1 MIKNLEEKL
10 KFIELMDEMKN
21 IQRAIYLKDKKQATN
36 AEHSFHLAMMVL
48 VFAEDFPQLD
58 VEKCIKLALIH
69 DIVEIYAWD
78 TVVLDKEM
86 TKTKKEREKKA
97 LDRLEKEFWKV
108 LPNIIE
114 LLKEYEDK
122 SSQEARYVYS
132 LDKIQ
137 PIIQVVM
144 EWWRTWH
151 DWKIDFEKI
160 KKRQY
165 SKIYPEFW
173 LDIILDK
180 YFQEAEKEKMFY
192 ND

>member
-21 IQRAIYLKDKKQATN
+21 IQRAIYLKDKKQETN